1 MRILLIIIYIIPW
14 IINSQEKY
22 PKNYFSKPVEIP
34 LILSGNFG
42 ESRTN
47 HFHSG
52 IDIKTQSKEG
62 LNIISSANGYVSR
75 IKIAHGG
82 FGKALY
88 IDHYNGFTTVYG
100 HLKKFNKEIEDYIKK
115 IQYKRQSYE
124 VDIYLNKNTIN
135 LKKNQIIAYS
145 GNTGS
150 SSGPHLHYEIRN
162 TSNQKPLNPLLF
174 GMDVKDTRRP
184 EIKGLFVYTN
194 IDDNFD
200 KIIPKKLKLKRIND
214 SVFRTN
220 TINIKGKIGFGINV
234 IDKQD
239 LANNKNGV
247 HKISTYLNKKLIN
260 SINFDGFL
268 FEESILINTLI
279 DYQHYINNK
288 ERILKLFKTSGNK
301 LSFYKNPN
309 NGLVDEI
316 RSSSEF
322 KIQVSDIKK
331 NNIYILIP
339 INNEKNII
347 EKKIEK
353 KSNVFYNKLVDD
365 NFEFNFKINKYKINI
380 PKNTFLKNTD
390 LLIDLIKDSLK
401 IINPN
406 VPIFKNIKIIFPNT
420 NNKNGN
426 YLANLDKNKNES
438 FITSKLDSKNN
449 FETKT
454 KKLGTFFIKND
465 SISPSI
471 KSLSFKKGDWISNKN
486 YVKFKILD
494 KESGIK
500 TYKGT
505 INGKWVLFEY
515 EYKKNQIS
523 YEFDKYYTK
532 KSMNEVEITVE
543 DMVGNKKIFKSV
555 FYRKTN

>member
-200 KIIPKKLKLKRIND
+200 KVIPKKLKLKRIND

-279 DYQHYINNK
+279 DYQHYINNN

-353 KSNVFYNKLVDD
+353 KSNVFYNKLIDD

-406 VPIFKNIKIIFPNT
+406 VPVFKNIKIIFPND
-420 NNKNGN
+420 NNKKGN

-494 KESGIK
+494 NESGIK

>member
-62 LNIISSANGYVSR
+62 LNIISSASGYVSR

-200 KIIPKKLKLKRIND
+200 KVIPKKLKLKRIND

-220 TINIKGKIGFGINV
+220 TININGKIGFGINV

-309 NGLVDEI
+309 NGLVYEI
-316 RSSSEF
+316 KTNSEF

-339 INNEKNII
+339 ITNEKNII

-365 NFEFNFKINKYKINI
+365 NLEFNFKINKYKINI

-420 NNKNGN
+420 NNKKGN

-486 YVKFKILD
+486 YIKFKILD

-505 INGKWVLFEY
+505 INGKWILFEY

-532 KSMNEVEITVE
+532 KSMNEVEIIVE